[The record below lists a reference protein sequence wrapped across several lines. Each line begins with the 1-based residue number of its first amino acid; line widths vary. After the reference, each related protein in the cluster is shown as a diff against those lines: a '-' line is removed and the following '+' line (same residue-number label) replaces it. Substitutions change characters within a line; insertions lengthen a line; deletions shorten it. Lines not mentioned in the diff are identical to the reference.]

1 MRTLIQPQW
10 HLIEGYRP
18 YKQPNGHGSTRKNTE
33 DTLFFRLVNAGG
45 RSSAVLVCD
54 HAANRVPRQLGT
66 LGLDAVQLAD
76 HIGWVP
82 GAADVARRLSALLDA
97 PLVLSDYS
105 RLVINCNRPLR
116 SAGSITEQSD
126 GVPVPG
132 NRGLSAEERERRVTA
147 LFRPYH
153 DAIDRLLDGRIRR
166 PSLLLSIHSFTP
178 VLNGRPRPWHIGI
191 SHWRDRRL
199 DALMLGVLAHN
210 GDFTIGDNAPYP
222 IDDDVDYTIPVHG
235 EGRGLPSV
243 MIEIRQDE
251 IRTTTGAAA
260 WAARLAE
267 SYRLIEA
274 EALRILGSSFSVH
287 SALDPNGTYLSQI
300 VINSHGIH
308 GRHRNYLR
316 IFRGFRVLPW
326 PLALKYKNDIP

>member
-1 MRTLIQPQW
+1 MM
-10 HLIEGYRP
+10 E
-18 YKQPNGHGSTRKNTE
+18 S
-33 DTLFFRLVNAGG
+33 DTGVSAVSLLGTDEPPPVELVNAGG

-66 LGLDAVQLAD
+66 LGLDVARLTD
-76 HIGWVP
+76 HIGWDP
-82 GAADVARRLSALLDA
+82 GAADVARRLSAHLDA
-97 PLVLSDYS
+97 PLVLSGYS
-105 RLVINCNRPLR
+105 RLVIDCNRPLHN
-116 SAGSITEQSD
+116 AESIAEQSD

-132 NRGLSAEERERRVTA
+132 NRGLSSSERASRINA

-153 DAIDRLLDGRIRR
+153 DAIDRLLDGRTRR

-178 VLNGRPRPWHIGI
+178 VLSGRPRPWHIGV

-199 DALMLGVLAHN
+199 AALMIGAVADS
-210 GDFTIGDNAPYP
+210 GEFSVGDNEPYP

-243 MIEIRQDE
+243 MIEIRQDG
-251 IRTTTGAAA
+251 IQTAAGAAA

-274 EALRILGSSFSVH
+274 EALHILGSSFNAN
-287 SALDPNGTYLSQI
+287 SASDPNGAY
-300 VINSHGIH
+300 
-308 GRHRNYLR
+308 
-316 IFRGFRVLPW
+316 
-326 PLALKYKNDIP
+326 